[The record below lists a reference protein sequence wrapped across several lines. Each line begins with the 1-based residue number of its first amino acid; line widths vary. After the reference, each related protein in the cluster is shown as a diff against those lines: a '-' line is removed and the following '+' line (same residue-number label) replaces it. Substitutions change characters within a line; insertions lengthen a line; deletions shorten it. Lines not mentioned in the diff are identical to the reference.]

1 MRIQRDGP
9 KRPGP
14 VYDRVARL
22 VIEDD
27 PGAVCDWLGLAHE
40 SEIRQLPATFAAE
53 TIEADYVAKIG
64 PGRILHIECVTQPDL
79 EQAHRIVAYRAQIM
93 RRHPYCSV
101 FQFAIMLRGG
111 RLPDVDD
118 PPSGFYLG
126 LTKIHLNQVDPDE
139 LLARP
144 NLACLA
150 VLAQGDEEA
159 RRRYLSEA
167 LRAVHD
173 LPETRQSKL
182 LHAVLVL
189 ASMTVDGHT
198 IEEILEEDGM
208 TEETIAEFYRDTK
221 FSRLIEKQAHDQGLE
236 EGLEQGTARTLTALL
251 RTRFGNHSQ
260 IPAIARNLAHSV
272 DTDTSIGIVTE
283 AKSLDDLSDWVEAP
297 TS

>member
-79 EQAHRIVAYRAQIM
+79 EQAPV
-93 RRHPYCSV
+93 
-101 FQFAIMLRGG
+101 
-111 RLPDVDD
+111 
-118 PPSGFYLG
+118 
-126 LTKIHLNQVDPDE
+126 E

-150 VLAQGDEEA
+150 VLAQGDEET
-159 RRRYLSEA
+159 RRRSLSEA

-189 ASMTVDGHT
+189 ASMTVDGHA

-208 TEETIAEFYRDTK
+208 TEETMPSST
-221 FSRLIEKQAHDQGLE
+221 
-236 EGLEQGTARTLTALL
+236 GTPSSAA
-251 RTRFGNHSQ
+251 
-260 IPAIARNLAHSV
+260 
-272 DTDTSIGIVTE
+272 
-283 AKSLDDLSDWVEAP
+283 
-297 TS
+297 